1 MHSGTYHITKALAS
15 WTSLVKDK
23 MFVLTP
29 LAIVIYILWGQC
41 IATTLYGVTVSG
53 FLTVANLSV
62 IALILLFYNL
72 YYHGYLENKIAEC
85 KGRIKTL
92 ETREPLTISI

>member
-1 MHSGTYHITKALAS
+1 MKALAS

-23 MFVLTP
+23 LFVLTP

-41 IATTLYGVTVSG
+41 LATTLYGVTVCG

-72 YYHGYLENKIAEC
+72 FYRGHLETKISEC
-85 KGRIKTL
+85 KAKIKIL
-92 ETREPLTISI
+92 

>member
-1 MHSGTYHITKALAS
+1 M
-15 WTSLVKDK
+15 VKDK
-23 MFVLTP
+23 LFVITP

-41 IATTLYGVTVSG
+41 IATTLYGVTVSV

-72 YYHGYLENKIAEC
+72 FYRDYLERKIIGC
-85 KGRIKTL
+85 KNRLKAL
-92 ETREPLTISI
+92 